1 VTRGHELHLLDRRPI
16 TGERHACLEGVER
29 DVYLACDAGATLS
42 TVATTVGC
50 DEAAAAAILDRFV
63 HERWVVRVDGRY
75 LGLAVSLDGHIPE
88 SLPASVWPSLC
99 HAIYVQRLRTLGR
112 FVPEELSPPKP
123 SAAQR

>member
-1 VTRGHELHLLDRRPI
+1 MGI
-16 TGERHACLEGVER
+16 GERHVCLEGIER

-42 TVATTVGC
+42 AIASAVGS
-50 DEAAAAAILDRFV
+50 DEAVAEAILDRFV
-63 HERWVVRVDGRY
+63 RERWVLRVDGRY

-123 SAAQR
+123 SAAQRLVP